1 MYMLG
6 MYNYTCCVQCVEERD
21 VTVQSLCREQE
32 QQRARYEGRIAALTG
47 QLSDAQART
56 KELQVYRGLRA
67 L

>member
-1 MYMLG
+1 M
-6 MYNYTCCVQCVEERD
+6 QCVAERD

-47 QLSDAQART
+47 QHSDAQART

-67 L
+67 SIVREVYVTVCV